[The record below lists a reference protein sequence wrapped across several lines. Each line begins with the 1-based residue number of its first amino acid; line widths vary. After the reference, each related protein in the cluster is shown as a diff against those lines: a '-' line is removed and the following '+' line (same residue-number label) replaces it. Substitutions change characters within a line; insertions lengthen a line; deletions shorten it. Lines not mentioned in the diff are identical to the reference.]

1 MNIDNMLS
9 QVLQN
14 LLTLWNTILIL
25 GNFIAVVSIVLG
37 LIYWLTNYDTRDG
50 KRMVIGGIIL
60 FILLNYI
67 AQNVTISING

>member
-1 MNIDNMLS
+1 MNIDNVLS